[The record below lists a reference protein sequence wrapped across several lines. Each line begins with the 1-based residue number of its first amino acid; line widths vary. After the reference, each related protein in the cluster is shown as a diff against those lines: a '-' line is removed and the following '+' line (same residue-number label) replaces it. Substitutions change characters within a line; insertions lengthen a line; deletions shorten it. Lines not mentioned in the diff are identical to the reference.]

1 MKKMFII
8 ILAVL
13 TMFSICLLSACD
25 SSGNENGGGG
35 GSSSAHI
42 YDDSPHADKWDS
54 NQYGSSA
61 YGVWDSYVL
70 PDFFPAQPTE
80 GAIEDVVTYYR
91 SETDELMSSVVRIG
105 KMSFEK
111 GVERFSVVFYGQD
124 AHLAYLQSELEEKGF
139 IVGEEYT
146 YSNSES
152 GEVLTGLHCFTKD
165 WYVYIG
171 THIRY
176 GDYTGDYPRYFD
188 ITMIKKQ
195 YAYPAS
201 FCSVTLPQN
210 AFITYEM
217 TYDVWDEV
225 NEEYVYYPVTRTP
238 QTGEIWGIYEM
249 EFWAMELDDY
259 QNYKTQTEA
268 AGWTITGT
276 SEPGEYSDRY
286 RFHANKDGV
295 YLIVDF
301 DVTDNCIVL
310 GASNDENYWG

>member
-1 MKKMFII
+1 MKKTFII

-13 TMFSICLLSACD
+13 TMFSMCLLSACGP
-25 SSGNENGGGG
+25 SGNGGNGGGG
-35 GSSSAHI
+35 GNSSAHI

-61 YGVWDSYVL
+61 GVWDSYVL

-91 SETDELMSSVVRIG
+91 SETDKLISSVVRIG

-111 GVERFSVVFYGQD
+111 GVERFSVCFDGQD
-124 AHLAYLQSELEEKGF
+124 AHLAYLQTELEEKGF

-146 YSNSES
+146 SSYSQGGN
-152 GEVLTGLHCFTKD
+152 VLKGLYCFTKD

-171 THIRY
+171 TNLRY
-176 GDYTGDYPRYFD
+176 GDYTGDCPRYFD
-188 ITMIKKQ
+188 ITMVKKQ

-201 FCSVTLPQN
+201 FGSFTLPQN

-217 TYDVWDEV
+217 YYAVWDKV
-225 NEEYVYYPVTRTP
+225 NEEYVDYPVTRAP

-249 EFWAMELDDY
+249 EFWAMKLADY
-259 QNYKTQTEA
+259 QNYKAQTEA

-276 SEPGEYSDRY
+276 SEPSEHNDRY
-286 RFHANKDGV
+286 RFQANKDGV
-295 YLIVDF
+295 YLIVNF
-301 DVTDNCIVL
+301 DVTDNCILL
-310 GASNDENYWG
+310 GASTDENYWG